1 MNANELAQK
10 KCVPCRG
17 GTPPLSAEQAKTYLG
32 AVPEWRVS
40 ADGKQISR
48 TFTYKDFIQAMK
60 FVNKVAEVAE
70 EQGHH
75 PDIHIH
81 WNKVELVLW
90 THSIGGLHE
99 NDFVMA
105 AKLDK
110 VWGGRG
116 KSVEGGGG

>member
-17 GTPPLSAEQAKTYLG
+17 GTPPLSADQAKIYLA

-40 ADGKQISR
+40 ADGKQIAR

-105 AKLDK
+105 AKFDK
-110 VWGGRG
+110 L
-116 KSVEGGGG
+116 

>member
-48 TFTYKDFIQAMK
+48 TFTYRDFIQAMK

-105 AKLDK
+105 AKFDK
-110 VWGGRG
+110 L
-116 KSVEGGGG
+116 

>member
-1 MNANELAQK
+1 MNANELAKQ

-17 GTPPLSAEQAKTYLG
+17 GTPPLSAEQVKAYLA

-40 ADGKQISR
+40 ADGKQIAR

-105 AKLDK
+105 ARLE
-110 VWGGRG
+110 RLT
-116 KSVEGGGG
+116 

>member
-17 GTPPLSAEQAKTYLG
+17 GTPPLSAEQAKTYLA

-105 AKLDK
+105 AKLE
-110 VWGGRG
+110 RLA
-116 KSVEGGGG
+116 

>member
-1 MNANELAQK
+1 MNPTELAQK

-17 GTPPLSAEQAKTYLG
+17 GTPPLTADEVKEYLA
-32 AVPEWRVS
+32 AVPQWTVS
-40 ADGKQISR
+40 ADGKRISR
-48 TFTYKDFIQAMK
+48 TFTFKDFVQAMQ
-60 FVNKVAEVAE
+60 FVNKVADVAE

-90 THSIGGLHE
+90 THAIGGLHE

-105 AKLDK
+105 ARTDRL
-110 VWGGRG
+110 V
-116 KSVEGGGG
+116 

>member
-17 GTPPLSAEQAKTYLG
+17 GTPPLSTEQAKAYLA

-40 ADGKQISR
+40 ADGKQIAR

-60 FVNKVAEVAE
+60 FVNKVAGVAE

-105 AKLDK
+105 AKVDK
-110 VWGGRG
+110 L
-116 KSVEGGGG
+116 

>member
-1 MNANELAQK
+1 MNANELAKK

-17 GTPPLSAEQAKTYLG
+17 GTPPLSAAEAKTYLA

-40 ADGKQISR
+40 ADGKQITR

-105 AKLDK
+105 AKLE
-110 VWGGRG
+110 RLA
-116 KSVEGGGG
+116 

>member
-17 GTPPLSAEQAKTYLG
+17 GTSPLSAEQAKPYLA

-40 ADGKQISR
+40 ADGKQIAR

-105 AKLDK
+105 AKFDK
-110 VWGGRG
+110 L
-116 KSVEGGGG
+116 

>member
-1 MNANELAQK
+1 MKE
-10 KCVPCRG
+10 
-17 GTPPLSAEQAKTYLG
+17 YLG
-32 AVPEWRVS
+32 AVPQWTVS

-48 TFTYKDFIQAMK
+48 TFTFKDFVQAMK
-60 FVNKVAEVAE
+60 FVNTVAEVAE

-90 THSIGGLHE
+90 THAIGGLHE

-105 AKLDK
+105 AKLE
-110 VWGGRG
+110 RLA
-116 KSVEGGGG
+116 

>member
-17 GTPPLSAEQAKTYLG
+17 GTPPLSTEQAKAYLA

-40 ADGKQISR
+40 AGGKQIAR

-60 FVNKVAEVAE
+60 FVNKGAGVAE

-75 PDIHIH
+75 PGIHMH
-81 WNKVELVLW
+81 WDKVELVLW
-90 THSIGGLHE
+90 THSIGGFQQKG
-99 NDFVMA
+99 FVMA
-105 AKLDK
+105 GYGPNL
-110 VWGGRG
+110 
-116 KSVEGGGG
+116 

>member
-17 GTPPLSAEQAKTYLG
+17 GTPPLSTEQAKAYLA

-40 ADGKQISR
+40 ADGKQIAR

-60 FVNKVAEVAE
+60 FVNKVAGVAE

-105 AKLDK
+105 AKIDRL
-110 VWGGRG
+110 
-116 KSVEGGGG
+116 

>member
-17 GTPPLSAEQAKTYLG
+17 GTPPLSAEQAKAYLA

-105 AKLDK
+105 AKLE
-110 VWGGRG
+110 RLA
-116 KSVEGGGG
+116 